1 MKLAIGFFD
10 GVHLG
15 HQRILAGADAAL
27 TFREHP
33 LSVLAPDKAPPLLMT
48 PEERFAAIALALKGL
63 KGFGDLRDSGD
74 IGDIGDSGDIK
85 GLNAVKGVN
94 GFKGSKGLNAVKGF
108 NGLNDRVRALS
119 FTRELAAEPA
129 DAFATRLRRDYPD
142 LETILCGPNWRFGA
156 GGAGDADFLRARG
169 VTVEVVPLEE
179 RDGAPVS
186 STRIRAALQA
196 GDLPLANAMLG
207 RPFAVVGE
215 VVPGKGEG
223 RKLGFPTINVRP
235 ANPSLARL
243 LPFGVYVADTAWGR
257 AVANWGQAPTMGKQ
271 AWPSPVLEMHIIRP
285 LMSPASPVSQEP
297 LSPLKPL
304 AVSLLRFLR
313 PERRFTSVEALR
325 EQITNDIFFCF
336 TFAAR

>member
-15 HQRILAGADAAL
+15 HRRILAGADAAL

-48 PEERFAAIALALKGL
+48 PEERFAAIAAALPPSHL
-63 KGFGDLRDSGD
+63 PTFPP
-74 IGDIGDSGDIK
+74 
-85 GLNAVKGVN
+85 
-94 GFKGSKGLNAVKGF
+94 
-108 NGLNDRVRALS
+108 RVRAFA

-156 GGAGDADFLRARG
+156 GGAGDAEFLRARG
-169 VTVEVVPLEE
+169 FAVEDVPLESL
-179 RDGAPVS
+179 DGAPVS
-186 STRIRAALQA
+186 STRIRAALKA
-196 GDLPLANAMLG
+196 GDLPAANAMLG
-207 RPFAVVGE
+207 RPFTVAGE

-235 ANPSLARL
+235 ANPCLARL

-257 AVANWGQAPTMGKQ
+257 AVANWGQAPTMGEQ
-271 AWPSPVLEMHIIRP
+271 AWPSPVLEVHVVGRGEGEK
-285 LMSPASPVSQEP
+285 VRRWEGE
-297 LSPLKPL
+297 KVRRWEGEKVE
-304 AVSLLRFLR
+304 VSLLRFLR
-313 PERRFTSVEALR
+313 AERRFASVEALR
-325 EQITNDIFFCF
+325 EQIKTDVFS
-336 TFAAR
+336 ASHSPQDRL

>member
-15 HQRILAGADAAL
+15 HRRILAEADAAL

-48 PEERFAAIALALKGL
+48 PEERLAAISSALN
-63 KGFGDLRDSGD
+63 GFNGFN
-74 IGDIGDSGDIK
+74 
-85 GLNAVKGVN
+85 GLNGFN
-94 GFKGSKGLNAVKGF
+94 GFKGLNAVKGF
-108 NGLNDRVRALS
+108 NGFNDRVRALA

-129 DAFATRLRRDYPD
+129 DAFAARLRRDYPD

-156 GGAGDADFLRARG
+156 GGAGDADFLRAHG
-169 VTVEVVPLEE
+169 FAVEVVPLEE
-179 RDGAPVS
+179 LDGVPVS

-207 RPFAVVGE
+207 RSFAVAGE

-235 ANPSLARL
+235 ANPCLTRL
-243 LPFGVYVADTAWGR
+243 LPLGVYVADTDWGR
-257 AVANWGQAPTMGKQ
+257 AVANWGQAPTMGEQ
-271 AWPSPVLEMHIIRP
+271 AWPSPILEVHVVGRGEGEK
-285 LMSPASPVSQEP
+285 VGRGEGE
-297 LSPLKPL
+297 KV

-313 PERRFTSVEALR
+313 PERRFASVEALR
-325 EQITNDIFFCF
+325 EQIKTDIFS
-336 TFAAR
+336 ASHSPQDRL